1 MPFITKFWFWS
12 LSWLD
17 APRWWE
23 TSPVSVGSSHHPRAS
38 CCLCG
43 GLSALPQFP
52 WIKKLTVFA
61 VKFTSALLQDVPA
74 LELFHSASD
83 SSWPYLN
90 VNRNLKVNKITVLY
104 LVHIYN
110 RFYGCCVQLITLS
123 TLSPEYRSDRS
134 TFERALCFM
143 LYSFNIL
150 VVCSC
155 FSHIFSFPSSLSP
168 VFSCNNFFHFL
179 KMLSQRRYHYWWSGL
194 PWPASGL
201 PWSHLA
207 LPLLYTGEAS
217 DCFSEKLLCSPST
230 TKIHHTNPIYTH
242 KVLAGFLNRL

>member
-1 MPFITKFWFWS
+1 MPFVTKFWS

-23 TSPVSVGSSHHPRAS
+23 KSPVSVGSSHHPRAS

-83 SSWPYLN
+83 SSWPCLN

-150 VVCSC
+150 VSAAVSLTYSHSPPLCLQ
-155 FSHIFSFPSSLSP
+155 FSHAIT
-168 VFSCNNFFHFL
+168 FFISWKCYHRGVTTIGDQVCL
-179 KMLSQRRYHYWWSGL
+179 GQHQVCPGAIWLCLYCTQWKLLTASQRSCSVV
-194 PWPASGL
+194 P
-201 PWSHLA
+201 
-207 LPLLYTGEAS
+207 PLQNPPH
-217 DCFSEKLLCSPST
+217 KPN
-230 TKIHHTNPIYTH
+230 IHT
-242 KVLAGFLNRL
+242 